1 MKENSL
7 AKRYA
12 RALINTAADE
22 TEYLAVKEELQ
33 AFREILDENADFKA
47 GMETLLFSKQQKR
60 EVIET
65 LNKKIKFREKTVNFL
80 LSLVDENRFIVLDT
94 IIQLMEEL
102 WFEANGIEKLNVYTA
117 VALTKKLETKLIES
131 LETAFKKKIIID
143 TEIDPSLIG
152 GLKVRRGLVFYDYSI
167 AGNLKKLKDALL
179 TDIDASTRL

>member
-1 MKENSL
+1 MRENSL

-12 RALINTAADE
+12 RALIKTVEDE
-22 TEYLAVKEELQ
+22 TEYLAVKEELE
-33 AFREILDENADFKA
+33 AFRRILAENTEFKA

-60 EVIET
+60 EIIES
-65 LNKKIKFREKTVNFL
+65 LNKNIKFREKTLNFL
-80 LSLVDENRFIVLDT
+80 LALVDENRFVVLDG
-94 IIQLMEEL
+94 IIQLLEEL

-117 VALTKKLETKLIES
+117 VALTTKLEKKLIES

-167 AGNLKKLKDALL
+167 AGNLKKLRDALL
-179 TDIDASTRL
+179 TDGDASMRL